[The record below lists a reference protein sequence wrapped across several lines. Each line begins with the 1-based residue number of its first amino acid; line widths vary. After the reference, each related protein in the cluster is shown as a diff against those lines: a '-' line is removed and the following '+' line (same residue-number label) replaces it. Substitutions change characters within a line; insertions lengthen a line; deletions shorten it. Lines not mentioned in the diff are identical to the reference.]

1 MTDVLSQNEV
11 DSLLEGISKGK
22 VEVETDTPQSTEG
35 IEDYDFRK
43 QTRPIHLQLPG
54 LETVS
59 ERFTGLLKTSLSV
72 TTGSAID
79 VTMDGIESLRFSVF
93 CRGIPLPA
101 SLNIFKMEPLRGY
114 AMLVMEGTLVFSFID
129 TLFGGKPAGPAKL
142 AGKSFTPIEVK
153 MIEKISRIILGD
165 LQQAWSTVQNMEMTF
180 VRSEVDP
187 QFAGIAGT
195 EEMVVVIK
203 FTVDLESFSGTM
215 TLCIP
220 YATIEPLTEKLRD
233 KFQGEKPEV
242 ERPWRKGLE
251 EKMGNLP
258 LEVTCILGTT
268 KITGRDLLE
277 MKTDDIIQL
286 DQKITDQVIVTAQG
300 IPKFKGYPGT
310 YNKKKAVRLEGRIDK
325 G

>member
-1 MTDVLSQNEV
+1 MANVLSQDEV

-22 VEVETDTPQSTEG
+22 VEVETDAPQSSEG
-35 IEDYDFRK
+35 IDVYDFGRE
-43 QTRPIHLQLPG
+43 TRPIHLQLPG

-59 ERFTGLLKTSLSV
+59 ERFAGLLKTSLSV
-72 TTGSAID
+72 TTGAVID
-79 VTMDGIESLRFSVF
+79 VTMDSIESLKFSLF

-129 TLFGGKPAGPAKL
+129 TLFGGRPAGRVKL
-142 AGKSFTPIEVK
+142 EGKSFTPIEVK
-153 MIEKISRIILGD
+153 VIEKISKIILGD
-165 LQQAWSTVQNMEMTF
+165 LEQAWSAIQDMEMIF

-187 QFAGIAGT
+187 QFAGIVEA
-195 EEMVVVIK
+195 EEMVVAIK

-220 YATIEPLTEKLRD
+220 YATIEPLREKLRD
-233 KFQGEKPEV
+233 KFQGEKPGV
-242 ERPWRKGLE
+242 DRPWRKGLE
-251 EKMGNLP
+251 KKMGSLP

-277 MKTDDIIQL
+277 MKIDDIIQL
-286 DQKITDQVIVTAQG
+286 DQKITDRVIVTVEG
-300 IPKFKGYPGT
+300 IPKFKGYPGI
-310 YNKKKAVRLEGRIDK
+310 YNKRKAVRLEGKIDK